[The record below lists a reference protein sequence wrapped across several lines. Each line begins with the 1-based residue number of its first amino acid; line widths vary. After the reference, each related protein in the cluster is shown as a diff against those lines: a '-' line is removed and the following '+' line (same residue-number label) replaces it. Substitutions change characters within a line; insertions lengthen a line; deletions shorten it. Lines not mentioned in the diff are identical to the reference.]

1 MKRRHFLLSF
11 FKLDAYSDKSINVAV
26 FILLIL
32 GTLTIV
38 STNVGKTTTYS
49 TSIVYNVILK
59 QCAFIIAGY
68 FVMLFMNK
76 VFQFKWYSAIEN
88 LIIVIA
94 LFILT
99 LPFGFKEIGGS
110 RAWIQ
115 IAGIS
120 LQPSEF
126 AKPLIMIVAATCLYR
141 AKKETK
147 LLEKKG
153 RLFRK
158 LWITYIL
165 IAGIVLLQKDTG
177 TLVIIS
183 FIFFACLMIPKY
195 PVLAKMQRILK
206 ILLLLGIVAAVG
218 LFGVTDI
225 GTQILKYTPFAHI
238 ATRVENFKDPYTD
251 VYGNGY
257 QPANSLYGIASSNIF
272 GKGIGNS
279 ARKYGYLTQADNDY
293 ILAVLIEETG
303 IFGLGLLVILYC
315 VLIGKIFYYAFKTSE
330 VMYKVILG
338 GSATYIFMH
347 FFLNAGGVASLIPF
361 TGVPL
366 LFISSGGTSLMSIMM
381 TMGLCQNC
389 ISKIRKKEMNVD
401 ENRSW

>member
-1 MKRRHFLLSF
+1 MKKRHSLLSF
-11 FKLDAYSDKSINVAV
+11 FKLDPYSDRAINVAV

-32 GTLTIV
+32 GTLTII

-49 TSIVYNVILK
+49 ASIVYTVILK
-59 QCAFIIAGY
+59 QCVFIVAGY
-68 FVMLFMNK
+68 FVMLVMNK
-76 VFQFKWYSAIEN
+76 VFRFNWYAPFEKF
-88 LIIVIA
+88 IIFVA
-94 LFILT
+94 LVLLV
-99 LPFGFKEIGGS
+99 LPFRYAEIGGS
-110 RAWIQ
+110 HAWIQ

-153 RLFRK
+153 KLYQR
-158 LWITYIL
+158 LWITYLL
-165 IAGIVLLQKDTG
+165 IAGIIFLQKDIG

-183 FIFFACLMIPKY
+183 FIFLACILIPKY
-195 PVLAKMQRILK
+195 PVLAKTQRILK
-206 ILLLLGIVAAVG
+206 IIVFLGIVAAVG

-225 GTQILKYTPFAHI
+225 GTQILKHTPLSHI

-257 QPANSLYGIASSNIF
+257 QPANSLYGIASSNVF

-303 IFGLGLLVILYC
+303 IFGLGLLVILYSI
-315 VLIGKIFYYAFKTSE
+315 LIGKLFYYAFKTSE